1 MKTRLIASLVVAGAA
16 LGGAPTSAT
25 AQSAGTDSVTGDAS
39 DCLEFYEP
47 VPGVINCRRRLS
59 LSVEVESGP
68 AGENPDGTL
77 TWNDLGITPGG
88 STGSQTEATCLSAS
102 GRVAIIGVTGSL
114 RRGGS
119 GGAFPIPIAGLVRV
133 VDAGGP
139 DSGADTF
146 QFAIQT
152 GPEDGPPLPGP
163 TSCSTFPGTFPTGS
177 SLFPDFTN
185 ETRDVTVTDTRALP
199 SSKEECKNGGWRSF
213 GVFANQGDCVSFVA
227 TGGKNPPAGP

>member
-59 LSVEVESGP
+59 LSVEVVSGP

-77 TWNDLGITPGG
+77 TWSDLGITPGG
-88 STGSQTEATCLSAS
+88 STGSQTESTCLSAS

-146 QFAIQT
+146 QFAYPDRPRGRAPAA
-152 GPEDGPPLPGP
+152 GPDQLLDFPRDVSHGLLPLPGLHERNRE
-163 TSCSTFPGTFPTGS
+163 TSS
-177 SLFPDFTN
+177 
-185 ETRDVTVTDTRALP
+185 
-199 SSKEECKNGGWRSF
+199 
-213 GVFANQGDCVSFVA
+213 
-227 TGGKNPPAGP
+227 